1 MQHCQAQYRG
11 LRRLGDKASSNGRLG
26 PAEEIESNGMIE
38 RIAGLTLSDLQVCP
52 KMSRQAICC

>member
-1 MQHCQAQYRG
+1 MQHCEALYRT

-52 KMSRQAICC
+52 K